1 MNARRRRSGLR
12 ARSVWRGWRVDA
24 AGMRNGRGQPPASAN
39 KASLTVGA
47 SVFGELIRPRLLR
60 PGWLL
65 LYAATFA
72 LQLFCA
78 SVRYPLSYALLW
90 LALKV
95 IHQPTEL
102 AHLAALAV
110 AYGPLAL
117 SLAALVLPIGGWW
130 WQQQAGGRSASE
142 RERLLLE
149 DAMEA
154 LRITDPGLRG
164 PRRWF
169 VLDQPTLNA
178 AAYAETLMLTRGLIE
193 SQWLTAVLAHELGHL
208 HTSDARLAA
217 ALARMTVPPRQP
229 LRGSYGL
236 LRRLL
241 RGILFVATGEL
252 ALWVMRGPWGIYWRT
267 REHQADQYAASLG
280 QAEQLAE
287 FLDLHAL
294 PWDLPIPF
302 VWLTEA
308 SHPPTEHRIDRL
320 YCHQPQQAAPP
331 AAGTRKEA
339 A

>member
-1 MNARRRRSGLR
+1 M
-12 ARSVWRGWRVDA
+12 
-24 AGMRNGRGQPPASAN
+24 AST
-39 KASLTVGA
+39 SIF
-47 SVFGELIRPRLLR
+47 SELVRPRLLR

-78 SVRYPLSYALLW
+78 SVRYPVSYALLW
-90 LALKV
+90 LVLRF
-95 IHQPTEL
+95 IHQPIGL
-102 AHLAALAV
+102 AHTAALAA
-110 AYGPLAL
+110 AYGPLGL

-130 WQQQAGGRSASE
+130 WQQQAGGRSPSE
-142 RERLLLE
+142 RERLLLD
-149 DAMEA
+149 DALA
-154 LRITDPGLRG
+154 TLKGADPQLRG

-169 VLDQPTLNA
+169 VLDKPALNA
-178 AAYAETLMLTRGLIE
+178 AAYAETLMLTRGLLE

-217 ALARMTVPPRQP
+217 ALGRMTTPPRQP

-236 LRRLL
+236 MRRLL
-241 RGILFVATGEL
+241 RGVLFIATGEL
-252 ALWVMRGPWGIYWRT
+252 AVWVMRGPWGIYWRT
-267 REHQADQYAASLG
+267 REHQADQYAADLG

-302 VWLTEA
+302 IWLTQA

-320 YCHQPQQAAPP
+320 YRHQPQAAPA
-331 AAGTRKEA
+331 AAGTKKEA